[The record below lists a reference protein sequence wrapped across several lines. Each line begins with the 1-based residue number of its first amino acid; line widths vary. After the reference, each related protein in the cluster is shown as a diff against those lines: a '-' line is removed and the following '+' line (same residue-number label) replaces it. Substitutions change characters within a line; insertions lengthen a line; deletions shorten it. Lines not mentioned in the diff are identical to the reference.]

1 MAKELKATEEQL
13 TYAKVLDAGMKIGLL
28 GLIVLFIIYL
38 VGIFEPY
45 IPVKDLPKYWS
56 LSVHEYIKET
66 GIHQGWTWLKLLNK
80 GDFLNFLGI
89 TFLAGVTIVCYIAV
103 IPVFFRKKDKVY
115 GFLAILEVLVLLL
128 AASGILKTGGH

>member
-115 GFLAILEVLVLLL
+115 GFLAILEVLVILL

>member
-1 MAKELKATEEQL
+1 MAKELKATEEQI

-28 GLIVLFIIYL
+28 SLIVFFIIYL
-38 VGIFEPY
+38 VGILDPY
-45 IPVKDLPKYWS
+45 IPVKNLPKYWS
-56 LSVHEYIKET
+56 LSVHEYLQET
-66 GIHQGWTWLKLLNK
+66 GIHQGWSWIRLLNK

-89 TFLAGVTIVCYIAV
+89 AFLAGVTIVCYLAV
-103 IPVFFRKKDKVY
+103 IPLFFRKKDKVY

>member
-28 GLIVLFIIYL
+28 SLIVLFIIYL
-38 VGIFEPY
+38 VGILDPY
-45 IPVKDLPKYWS
+45 IPVKNLPKYWS
-56 LSVHEYIKET
+56 LSVHEYLQET
-66 GIHQGWTWLKLLNK
+66 GIHQGWSWIKLLNK

-89 TFLAGVTIVCYIAV
+89 AFLAGVTIVCYIAV
-103 IPVFFRKKDKVY
+103 IPLFFRKKDKVY
-115 GFLAILEVLVLLL
+115 GFLAVLEVLVLLL